1 MKVHQAEIIISAVA
15 PKQYPDTQLPEIA
28 LAGRSNVGKS
38 SFINTLIDRKNLAR
52 TSGKP
57 GKTQTLNF
65 YLIENALHFVDV
77 PGYGYAKVS
86 KTERAKWGKMIE
98 TYLTTRDQLRAVV
111 SLVDLRHKPSQEDI
125 QMYQF
130 LKYYDIPVI
139 VVATKADKIPRGKWN
154 KHESEIKK
162 RWILIAMTRLFSF
175 LPLQNREKKKRGQ
188 QSNKQLNHKKNKK
201 DLPVKLFHKSL
212 AGKSFFELNLLLF
225 LVFFLFILWLWF

>member
-1 MKVHQAEIIISAVA
+1 MKVHNAEIVISAVS
-15 PKQYPDTQLPEIA
+15 PKQYPETDLPEIA

-86 KTERAKWGKMIE
+86 KTERAKWGEMIE
-98 TYLTTRDQLRAVV
+98 TYITSRKQLRAVV
-111 SLVDLRHKPSQEDI
+111 SLVDIRHDPSKEDI
-125 QMYQF
+125 QMYEF
-130 LKYYDIPVI
+130 LKYYNIPVI

-154 KHESEIKK
+154 KHTSAIKK
-162 RWILIAMTRLFSF
+162 KLDFDPEDTFILFSSETKKGKEAAI
-175 LPLQNREKKKRGQ
+175 EK
-188 QSNKQLNHKKNKK
+188 
-201 DLPVKLFHKSL
+201 D
-212 AGKSFFELNLLLF
+212 
-225 LVFFLFILWLWF
+225 